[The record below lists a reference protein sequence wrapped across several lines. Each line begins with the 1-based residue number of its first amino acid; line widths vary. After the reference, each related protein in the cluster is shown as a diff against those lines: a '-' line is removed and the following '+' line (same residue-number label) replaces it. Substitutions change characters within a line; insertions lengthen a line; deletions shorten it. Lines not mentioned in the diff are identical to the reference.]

1 MSNDLSNR
9 FSVIQ
14 PDMLDELRQ
23 SFSEIDL
30 DGSGSISTS
39 ELGALFRACGED
51 LPGYRLRELTKELDK
66 NRNGTI
72 DFEEFVTVYADMKSS
87 HIAHSFKKAVATK
100 QGIVK
105 KGGMSGVSVEG
116 TTHSYSEEEKTAFAD
131 WISSNLADDA
141 DCKPYLDIDVNT
153 DELWTKIQDGILLC
167 KMINLSCPDTI
178 DERAINK
185 TKLNQY
191 KITENLNLA
200 LNSASAIGCN
210 IVNIGA
216 VDLQEGKPHLVL
228 GLLWQIIRI
237 GLFAQIDLQHNPGLV
252 QLLMDGEDMEDLLKL
267 SPEELLLRWVNYHLE
282 KAGHNKRITNFG
294 PDIKDS
300 EAYTYLL
307 SQIAPPD
314 RGVDLGPL
322 NENDPEQR
330 AELML
335 QNADKLDCRAFVT
348 PKDVVR
354 GNSKLN
360 TAFVANLFN
369 TWPALDLPEDMPD
382 IEGLEET
389 REEKTFRNWMNSLG
403 VSPYVNHLYNDMMDG
418 LILFQTYD
426 KVKPGVVDWGRVNK
440 KFKALGG
447 NMKKMENCEYAVEL
461 GKDMKFSLVGV
472 GGKDIFD
479 GNETLTLAVVWQLM
493 RAYTLA
499 LLQNLKGS
507 EGPIKDKEIVDW
519 VNTTLQE
526 AGKETSLS
534 SFQDP
539 EISSSRVVLDL
550 IDAIKPGSINY
561 TNVRDGTN
569 PDERLSNAKYAISMA
584 RKIGARVYALPEDLV
599 EVKPK
604 MVLTVFACLMGRGLK
619 KV

>member
-1 MSNDLSNR
+1 MSA
-9 FSVIQ
+9 V
-14 PDMLDELRQ
+14 
-23 SFSEIDL
+23 SE
-30 DGSGSISTS
+30 
-39 ELGALFRACGED
+39 
-51 LPGYRLRELTKELDK
+51 
-66 NRNGTI
+66 
-72 DFEEFVTVYADMKSS
+72 
-87 HIAHSFKKAVATK
+87 
-100 QGIVK
+100 
-105 KGGMSGVSVEG
+105 EG
-116 TTHSYSEEEKTAFAD
+116 TTDSYSEEEKTAFAD
-131 WISSNLADDA
+131 WINSNLANDE

-167 KMINLSCPDTI
+167 KLINLSCPGTI
-178 DERAINK
+178 DERAIN
-185 TKLNQY
+185 TGKLNQY
-191 KITENLNLA
+191 KATGNLNLA

-210 IVNIGA
+210 TVNIGA

-228 GLLWQIIRI
+228 GLLWQIIRT
-237 GLFAQIDLQHNPGLV
+237 GLFARIDVQHSPGLV
-252 QLLMDGEDMEDLLKL
+252 QLLKDGEDMEDLPKL
-267 SPEELLLRWVNYHLE
+267 TPEETLQRWVSFHLVNVQIYEFREKHILE
-282 KAGHNKRITNFG
+282 KSLMHAEG
-294 PDIKDS
+294 
-300 EAYTYLL
+300 YLYLL
-307 SQIAPPD
+307 KQIAPSD
-314 RGVDLGPL
+314 SGVDLGPL
-322 NENDPEQR
+322 KEKDPEQR

-335 QNADKLDCRAFVT
+335 QNADKLGCRAFVT
-348 PKDVVR
+348 PKDVVQ
-354 GNSKLN
+354 GNSKMN

-369 TWPALDLPEDMPD
+369 TWPALDLPEEMPD
-382 IEGLEET
+382 IEGLKET

-403 VSPYVNHLYNDMMDG
+403 VSPRVNHLYSDMMDG
-418 LILFQTYD
+418 LILLQICD

-440 KFKALGG
+440 EFEDPGG

-479 GNETLTLAVVWQLM
+479 GNRLTLAVVWQLM

-507 EGPIKDKEIVDW
+507 EGPIKDEEIVDW
-519 VNTTLQE
+519 VNTALQE
-526 AGKETSLS
+526 AWKETSIS

-550 IDAIKPGSINY
+550 IDAIKPGSIDY

-604 MVLTVFACLMGRGLK
+604 MVLTVFACLMGRGLQ
-619 KV
+619 KVQ

>member
-1 MSNDLSNR
+1 M
-9 FSVIQ
+9 FV
-14 PDMLDELRQ
+14 DMLV
-23 SFSEIDL
+23 
-30 DGSGSISTS
+30 
-39 ELGALFRACGED
+39 C
-51 LPGYRLRELTKELDK
+51 
-66 NRNGTI
+66 
-72 DFEEFVTVYADMKSS
+72 V
-87 HIAHSFKKAVATK
+87 
-100 QGIVK
+100 
-105 KGGMSGVSVEG
+105 
-116 TTHSYSEEEKTAFAD
+116 
-131 WISSNLADDA
+131 
-141 DCKPYLDIDVNT
+141 
-153 DELWTKIQDGILLC
+153 
-167 KMINLSCPDTI
+167 
-178 DERAINK
+178 
-185 TKLNQY
+185 
-191 KITENLNLA
+191 
-200 LNSASAIGCN
+200 
-210 IVNIGA
+210 
-216 VDLQEGKPHLVL
+216 
-228 GLLWQIIRI
+228 
-237 GLFAQIDLQHNPGLV
+237 GLV

-294 PDIKDS
+294 PDIK
-300 EAYTYLL
+300 T
-307 SQIAPPD
+307 
-314 RGVDLGPL
+314 
-322 NENDPEQR
+322 
-330 AELML
+330 
-335 QNADKLDCRAFVT
+335 CRAS
-348 PKDVVR
+348 
-354 GNSKLN
+354 NILY
-360 TAFVANLFN
+360 LF
-369 TWPALDLPEDMPD
+369 LCD
-382 IEGLEET
+382 IGLEET

-550 IDAIKPGSINY
+550 IDAIKPGSVNY

>member
-1 MSNDLSNR
+1 
-9 FSVIQ
+9 
-14 PDMLDELRQ
+14 
-23 SFSEIDL
+23 
-30 DGSGSISTS
+30 
-39 ELGALFRACGED
+39 
-51 LPGYRLRELTKELDK
+51 
-66 NRNGTI
+66 
-72 DFEEFVTVYADMKSS
+72 
-87 HIAHSFKKAVATK
+87 
-100 QGIVK
+100 
-105 KGGMSGVSVEG
+105 MSGVSVEG
-116 TTHSYSEEEKTAFAD
+116 TTHSYSEEEKTAFVD
-131 WISSNLADDA
+131 WINSNLADDA

-178 DERAINK
+178 DECAINK
-185 TKLNQY
+185 TNLNQY
-191 KITENLNLA
+191 KITDNLSLA

-237 GLFAQIDLQHNPGLV
+237 GLFAQIDLQHNPGLL
-252 QLLMDGEDMEDLLKL
+252 QLLMDGEAMEDLLKL

-294 PDIKDS
+294 ADIKDS

-307 SQIAPPD
+307 NQIAPPD

-335 QNADKLDCRAFVT
+335 KNADKLDCRAFVA

-360 TAFVANLFN
+360 TAFVANLLN

-382 IEGLEET
+382 IEFEGLEET

-403 VSPYVNHLYNDMMDG
+403 VSPYVNHLYSDLMDG
-418 LILFQTYD
+418 LILLQTYD
-426 KVKPGVVDWGRVNK
+426 KVKPGVVDWGRVYK
-440 KFKALGG
+440 KFKAGG
-447 NMKKMENCEYAVEL
+447 NMKKIENCNYAVEL

-479 GNETLTLAVVWQLM
+479 RNKTLTL
-493 RAYTLA
+493 
-499 LLQNLKGS
+499 
-507 EGPIKDKEIVDW
+507 
-519 VNTTLQE
+519 E

-539 EISSSRVVLDL
+539 EIISSRVVLDL